1 MRQGNENNQ
10 QLTSVDSEIAQLKC
24 NYFFLVTESFENF
37 IKVIWFMWASQ
48 VVLVLKNLPTNAGD
62 IRDPNLIP

>member
-24 NYFFLVTESFENF
+24 NYLFLVTESFENF
-37 IKVIWFMWASQ
+37 IKVIWFMRASQ
-48 VVLVLKNLPTNAGD
+48 VLLVLKNLPANAGD